1 MYGIRV
7 AGGASQDTFCNVCA
21 DVPNRFHQII
31 SPTKKSA
38 KKGTKR
44 FLQNMKNFCVKDT
57 GRQKALDK
65 EKRFQERLI
74 KYFQTGNGR
83 VAGRRVWGR
92 GGVAGSSLINYY
104 KLP

>member
-7 AGGASQDTFCNVCA
+7 AGGASQDTFCNVYA
-21 DVPNRFHQII
+21 DVPNRFYQTI
-31 SPTKKSA
+31 SPTKKKRA

-44 FLQNMKNFCVKDT
+44 FLQNIKNFCVKGT

-65 EKRFQERLI
+65 EKRFQEKLI
-74 KYFQTGNGR
+74 KYFQIGNGR

-92 GGVAGSSLINYY
+92 GELQGAAL
-104 KLP
+104 

>member
-1 MYGIRV
+1 MELGLQEALHRTLSV
-7 AGGASQDTFCNVCA
+7 TFVQMFPIA
-21 DVPNRFHQII
+21 FTRSYPQQ
-31 SPTKKSA
+31 KKVQRKEQSD
-38 KKGTKR
+38 
-44 FLQNMKNFCVKDT
+44 LQNMKNFCVKDT

>member
-1 MYGIRV
+1 MLPIAFTRPYP
-7 AGGASQDTFCNVCA
+7 Q
-21 DVPNRFHQII
+21 Q
-31 SPTKKSA
+31 KKSA

-83 VAGRRVWGR
+83 VAGRRVCGR
-92 GGVAGSSLINYY
+92 GELQGAAL
-104 KLP
+104 